1 MTHSNFRCGR
11 PARRAIS
18 AWALLLTTLAAVP
31 AVAAE
36 DPGWPRTF
44 ERKGQTVVMHQP
56 QVDEWKDYEK
66 MAFRAAIAVTESPA
80 ARPIYGVLAVKANTK
95 VNLET
100 RMVLM
105 TDLEPEI
112 RFADKVDK
120 EEDRLQ
126 KLVREIVPK
135 KEWIEVSLDRVF
147 AYRADSDAQK
157 KREVEVN
164 LDPPQIFYS
173 SKPAIVVMF
182 MGLPQFKPIKDTQ
195 LQFAINTNWD
205 VFFDK
210 TDSHYYL
217 LNGESWL
224 TSSDPL
230 KQPWTPTRALPREL
244 SRLPADANWE
254 DVRRNIPGKSVA
266 AAPAVFVTTQPAE
279 LITTDGDPRY
289 QPIQG
294 TKLLY
299 ATNTDDPF
307 FMHTGDQNFYF
318 LVAGRWFRA
327 KSLAGPWTAATKDLP
342 PDFALIPEDHPME
355 YVLASVPGT
364 EQAKDAVLLATI
376 PQKAT
381 INIKEAKVTVV
392 YDGEPKFVPIQGTT
406 VQYAVNTQNSV
417 VLVQGQYYCCYQGVW
432 FIAPKSAGPWVVC
445 TAVPQVIYTIPA
457 SHPLH
462 NVTYVYVY
470 ESTPTTVVV
479 GSTAGYSGQYVAATG
494 VVMFGAGLLLG
505 AAIANNNDDDY
516 HYHYHAGFYSYGC
529 GARYSHYHGGYYR
542 SAVHYGPYGGAGAR
556 AAYNPATGV
565 YSRGAYRYGP
575 AGAAGFREAYNPYT
589 NTYAARAG
597 ATNGYQ
603 SWSAGVVQRGDDW
616 VAGGRQSGPRG
627 SAGWVE
633 TSEGAKAAHIDPT
646 RCGQATVAKNK
657 DGDVYVGNNGNVYKK
672 NEDGGWQQRQNG
684 DWSNVESR
692 TTPRTASAGAPA
704 ANSTASPSNQSRT
717 SAARSSTNTVERLD
731 YDSQAR
737 ERGNTRATQQRS
749 ARSGG
754 GGGGGRG
761 GRR

>member
-1 MTHSNFRCGR
+1 MTQSKSRWGR
-11 PARRAIS
+11 TARLAIS
-18 AWALLLTTLAAVP
+18 SWALLFTSLVAVTAA
-31 AVAAE
+31 AAE

-44 ERKGQTVVMHQP
+44 ERKGQSVVMHQP
-56 QVDEWKDYEK
+56 QVDDWKDYEK
-66 MAFRAAIAVTESPA
+66 ITFRAAIAVTESPVA
-80 ARPIYGVLAVKANTK
+80 KPIYGVLAVKANTK

-105 TDLEPEI
+105 TDLEPEV
-112 RFADKVDK
+112 RFADKVEK
-120 EEDRLQ
+120 EEDRLE
-126 KLVREIVPK
+126 KLVLQEIVPR

-147 AYRADSDAQK
+147 AYRTESDVQK
-157 KREVEVN
+157 KREVEVS

-173 SKPAIVVMF
+173 ASPAIIVMF
-182 MGLPQFKPIKDTQ
+182 MGKPEFKPIKGTT
-195 LQFAINTNWD
+195 LLFATNTNWD
-205 VFFDK
+205 AFFD
-210 TDSHYYL
+210 TADSRYYL

-224 TSSDPL
+224 TSTDPL
-230 KQPWTPTRALPREL
+230 KQTWTPARTLPPSL
-244 SRLPADANWE
+244 SKLPAEPNWE
-254 DVRRNIPGKSVA
+254 DVRKNVPGKPAA
-266 AAPAVFVTTQPAE
+266 AAPAVFVATQPAE
-279 LITTDGDPRY
+279 LLTTDGEPRY
-289 QPIQG
+289 QPIHG

-299 ATNTDDPF
+299 VTNTTDPLF
-307 FMHTGDQNFYF
+307 KHTADQNFYY

-327 KSLAGPWTAATKDLP
+327 RSLNGPWTAATKDLP

-364 EQAKDAVLLATI
+364 EEAKDAVLLATI

-381 INIKEAKVTVV
+381 INIKQAKVTVV

-406 VQYAVNTQNSV
+406 VQYAVNTPSSV
-417 VLVQGQYYCCYQGVW
+417 LLVQGQYYCCNQGVW
-432 FIAPKSAGPWVVC
+432 FVAPKSAGPWVVC
-445 TAVPQVIYTIPA
+445 TVVPPAIYTIPA
-457 SHPLH
+457 THPLH

-479 GSTAGYSGQYVAATG
+479 GHTAGYSGQYVAATG
-494 VVMFGAGLLLG
+494 VVMFGAGLLVG
-505 AAIANNNDDDY
+505 AAIANNNNDY
-516 HYHYHAGFYSYGC
+516 DHYHYHCGFYSYGC
-529 GARYSHYHGGYYR
+529 GARYSHYYGGFYR
-542 SAVHYGPYGGAGAR
+542 SASVRYGPYGGAGAT
-556 AAYNPATGV
+556 AAYNPATGT

-575 AGAAGFREAYNPYT
+575 AGAAGYREAYNPHT

-616 VAGGRQSGPRG
+616 IAGERRSGPRG

-633 TSEGAKAAHIDPT
+633 TSEGGKAAHVDP
-646 RCGQATVAKNK
+646 RRGGQATVGKSA

-684 DWSNVESR
+684 DWSNVNNPKP
-692 TTPRTASAGAPA
+692 TPRATAAP
-704 ANSTASPSNQSRT
+704 NSTGNYSRNT
-717 SAARSSTNTVERLD
+717 ADRSSTNTVDRLN

-737 ERGNTRATQQRS
+737 QRGETRATQQRS
-749 ARSGG
+749 ARGG